1 MATDDQTERLIK
13 LLRGIHAA
21 LLGILAL
28 AAVVVGS
35 YLGAAVVR
43 PDPMASVV
51 KELSAIQSELKL
63 LRSGM
68 DQDRAGRDKH

>member
-35 YLGAAVVR
+35 YLGAALVR
-43 PDPMASVV
+43 PDPLASVA
-51 KELSAIQSELKL
+51 KELSAIQTELKL
-63 LRSGM
+63 LHSGM